1 MLTLDLFL
9 VVSARASRE
18 VSEHPLKEM
27 ELFDLVDPRLVQAAL
42 EAPFETLGG
51 VPLYPDPAERAAI
64 LASRLTRAAQLP
76 DNIELL
82 VALLLVELVLDA
94 DGLALSASAAELD
107 VFFRATAEGVIG
119 DDQLIQ
125 WMANHTAALRM

>member
-1 MLTLDLFL
+1 MLTLDMFL
-9 VVSARASRE
+9 VASARASRE
-18 VSEHPLKEM
+18 VSETPLDEM
-27 ELFDLVDPRLVQAAL
+27 ELFDLIEPRLVQSAL

-51 VPLYPDPAERAAI
+51 LPLYPDPAEKAAI
-64 LASRLTRAAQLP
+64 LAARLTKSAQLP

-94 DGLALSASAAELD
+94 AGLALSASAPELD
-107 VFFRATAEGVIG
+107 VFFRVAAEGVLS

-125 WMANHTAALRM
+125 WMASHTAALRM